1 MTLTYISCSS
11 DFYTFYVNIP
21 LSLGCM
27 IRKVSAEDIAIRGN
41 GTGLEYIRPTRH
53 FVYIFFNPVFQ
64 VSTAKNEINLFNNH
78 VLIVAPVTFAPAG
91 AMTPS
96 AEFLYIRREDFHMS
110 IFVHFQFLLDY
121 FNVSLIL
128 ELNSEFRDFK
138 IVGSE
143 IAIQR
148 ICFRNSSG
156 IFLRD
161 FVTLSNDYFTC
172 KF

>member
-1 MTLTYISCSS
+1 
-11 DFYTFYVNIP
+11 
-21 LSLGCM
+21 
-27 IRKVSAEDIAIRGN
+27 
-41 GTGLEYIRPTRH
+41 
-53 FVYIFFNPVFQ
+53 
-64 VSTAKNEINLFNNH
+64 
-78 VLIVAPVTFAPAG
+78 
-91 AMTPS
+91 
-96 AEFLYIRREDFHMS
+96 MS

-138 IVGSE
+138 IVESE

-148 ICFRNSSG
+148 ICFRNSSR

-161 FVTLSNDYFTC
+161 FVTLSNDFFTC